1 MKATVLLEIKS
12 GEGGADSKLLVNDML
27 SVYKKAA
34 NQNNFSLTVLELFVS
49 NMRRC

>member
-1 MKATVLLEIKS
+1 METTVILEIKS

-34 NQNNFSLTVLELFVS
+34 NQNNFSLTTLESREGFAS
-49 NMRRC
+49 I